1 MNLLGPLFFLSL
13 SLFFF
18 FWIRRRTVRKDQSLL
33 EMEIEKDFKEEFQ
46 IDPDSTKSDSNEG
59 LLNWMEEEQMLDKI
73 ERKVSGKDE

>member
-33 EMEIEKDFKEEFQ
+33 EMEIEKDLKEEFQ

-73 ERKVSGKDE
+73 ERKVSGRDE

>member
-13 SLFFF
+13 GLFFF

-33 EMEIEKDFKEEFQ
+33 EMEIEKDLKEEFQ
-46 IDPDSTKSDSNEG
+46 VDPDSTNSDSNEG

-73 ERKVSGKDE
+73 ERKVSGRDE

>member
-33 EMEIEKDFKEEFQ
+33 EMEIEKDLKEEFQ